1 MWEERNWK
9 NSDHTLFI
17 IIQLLDDFK
26 ISGVNGTHVCMVFE
40 VLGHNLLK
48 FIIRSNYQGIPLHN
62 VKLIMKQVRNDQF
75 SGTPEFFLLLYQT
88 GFTVASMI
96 PFLNRRS
103 KENSSPMSISALV
116 VAFVTF
122 VFGLCFVYL

>member
-1 MWEERNWK
+1 MCRARHGGPRTPSK
-9 NSDHTLFI
+9 TADAD
-17 IIQLLDDFK
+17 LDCASVD
-26 ISGVNGTHVCMVFE
+26 
-40 VLGHNLLK
+40 
-48 FIIRSNYQGIPLHN
+48 
-62 VKLIMKQVRNDQF
+62 
-75 SGTPEFFLLLYQT
+75 TPEFFLLPYQT